1 MDAACDGRFFYVTP
15 KLTVVLDLD
24 DPLSVSTDCSDPED
38 LEGEWV

>member
-15 KLTVVLDLD
+15 KLIVELDLD
-24 DPLSVSTDCSDPED
+24 DPLSVSTDYSDPEG